1 MARAAKYFAATLWAS
16 WIHIMRVPKE
26 TQQFVLV
33 AIQDLRTW
41 RQKARHFESTD
52 SNGEEDIGNNG
63 NITNQAK
70 PERNTTSRPTEDI
83 RGCQIGWLLAG
94 LGGGDGVDMIS
105 GGDIGRPIGLLQN
118 VRVGDQQSKNKEM
131 DL

>member
-1 MARAAKYFAATLWAS
+1 MLRPRICA
-16 WIHIMRVPKE
+16 PGC
-26 TQQFVLV
+26 VLR
-33 AIQDLRTW
+33 ISRSHPQ

-52 SNGEEDIGNNG
+52 SNCEEDIGNNG

-70 PERNTTSRPTEDI
+70 LERNTTWRPTEDV

-94 LGGGDGVDMIS
+94 LGGGDEVDVIS
-105 GGDIGRPIGLLQN
+105 GGDIGRPMG
-118 VRVGDQQSKNKEM
+118 RMYASVGDQQSKNKEM